1 MKYLLAAGRAVA
13 AMVVIGVVQ
22 RLAEERGYDKGYA
35 AAWEDANGE
44 PYDETDYA
52 GDYNGTIPVDIG
64 WTTPVDWEWVDDVS
78 PTVPPWAPLPI
89 SSDPHGRGCGY

>member
-22 RLAEERGYDKGYA
+22 RLAEEKGYEKGYA

-52 GDYNGTIPVDIG
+52 GDYNGDIPVDTVDRDG
-64 WTTPVDWEWVDDVS
+64 WRPYADVDWSKITFGMPSGFFECS
-78 PTVPPWAPLPI
+78 
-89 SSDPHGRGCGY
+89 RE